1 MQSTNKVSLFKSD
14 FEQYVRETAAKIQDL
29 ESREKELLKESEKK
43 TYLIDY
49 LQKMQEFTPVR
60 VAEKVRELEAKKERF
75 IAFEYFP
82 PKTQSGVENL
92 RDRMVRM
99 KRHRP
104 LYVDV
109 TWGAGGSTSDTTIE
123 ICADAQKRGLTACM
137 HLTCTNMP
145 REKIDQALKDAE
157 KYKLVNILALRGD
170 PPVGQVDFKP
180 VESGFACALDLIKF
194 LKKQTGDKFGISAA
208 GYPEGHPERI
218 RKASELGRGLTP
230 SEEARCSVDYATKEK
245 YVCSDEDYLAE
256 LAYLK
261 EKVDAGAE
269 FIVTQMFFDVQ
280 VYLDFVDAC
289 RTAGITVP
297 IIPGLMCITSVP
309 GFFRM
314 VAFCRTRVP
323 QNLYDA
329 MKKLEA
335 NDNPDELKAFAIAY
349 GIDMCQKLL
358 EGGRSCGLHFYTLNL
373 EHVVDGILKGI
384 HWE

>member
-1 MQSTNKVSLFKSD
+1 MLPFRSPLKSD
-14 FEQYVRETAAKIQDL
+14 FEQYVGALSKKVEEL
-29 ESREKELLKESEKK
+29 EAREKQLVRESEKK
-43 TYLIDY
+43 DALIDY
-49 LQKMQEFTPVR
+49 LEKMQEFTPVR
-60 VAEKVRELEAKKERF
+60 IADKIKELEAKKERF
-75 IAFEYFP
+75 IAFEFFP

-92 RDRMVRM
+92 RDRMIRM

-145 REKIDQALKDAE
+145 RDKIDQALKDAE
-157 KYKLVNILALRGD
+157 KYKLINILALRGD

-180 VESGFACALDLIKF
+180 VDSGFACALDLIKF
-194 LKKQTGDKFGISAA
+194 LRKQTGDKFGISCA
-208 GYPEGHPERI
+208 GYPEGHPDRI
-218 RKASELGRGLTP
+218 RPVSSLGRPMTKT
-230 SEEARCSVDYATKEK
+230 EEARCSTDFNTNEK
-245 YVCSDEDYLAE
+245 FVCTDEDFEKE

-289 RTAGITVP
+289 RRVGITVP
-297 IIPGLMCITSVP
+297 IIPGIMCITSVA

-314 VAFCRTRVP
+314 IVFCKTRVP
-323 QNLYDA
+323 QSLYTV
-329 MKKLEA
+329 MKKLESS
-335 NDNPDELKAFAIAY
+335 DNAEELRAFAIAY
-349 GIDMCQKLL
+349 GVDMCQKLL
-358 EGGRSCGLHFYTLNL
+358 EGGKSSGLHFYTLNL
-373 EHVVDGILKGI
+373 DHVVDGILQGI
-384 HWE
+384 NWN